1 MISYFYNAKKYSRD
15 IAIIVAILLFHN
27 SFNTFAQEL
36 PPRPIRIF
44 ATAQTLGFG
53 AFYNGA
59 SGGTIIIDASGSRSS
74 TGDVVLLGLGYPFS
88 AAMFEVHAH
97 AGTVVSILL
106 GPPVILTGSPSGSM
120 TLQIDS
126 SNPSSPFVSTVH
138 FNVAIPLYIGGTLT
152 VGNSSANPPGSYTGT
167 FDITI
172 VRE

>member
-1 MISYFYNAKKYSRD
+1 MISYLNKVKRYGCD
-15 IAIIVAILLFHN
+15 IAITVFILLVYGSYN
-27 SFNTFAQEL
+27 IIAQEL

-53 AFYNGA
+53 AFYHGA
-59 SGGTIIIDASGSRSS
+59 TGGTVIIDPSGTRSS

-97 AGTVVSILL
+97 AGTVVSILQ
-106 GPPVILTGSPSGSM
+106 GPPVTLTGTPAGSM

-126 SNPSSPFVSTVH
+126 SNPTSPFVSTVH
-138 FNVAIPLYIGGTLT
+138 FNTAIPLYIGGTLT
-152 VGNSSANPPGSYTGT
+152 VGNTAANPPGSYTGT